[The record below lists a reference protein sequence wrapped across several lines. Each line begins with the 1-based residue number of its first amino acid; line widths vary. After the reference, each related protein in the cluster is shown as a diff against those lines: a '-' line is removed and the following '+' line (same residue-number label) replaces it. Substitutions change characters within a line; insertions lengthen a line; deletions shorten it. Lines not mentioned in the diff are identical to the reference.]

1 MKNLFNSFYSIVLLA
16 LCLIAFSNC
25 SDSDDE
31 GKLAV
36 RTMESLR
43 LVLKR
48 KRRFH
53 FMERLL
59 RSRLRLQENGLL
71 LYNTLQDRTG
81 RLLLIPVV
89 VLLPVKEDSG

>member
-25 SDSDDE
+25 SDSDD
-31 GKLAV
+31 GGDIVILI
-36 RTMESLR
+36 MESLR

-48 KRRFH
+48 KRRFL

-59 RSRLRLQENGLL
+59 KFRLRLLENGLL
-71 LYNTLQDRTG
+71 LYNILQEQIG
-81 RLLLIPVV
+81 LL
-89 VLLPVKEDSG
+89 

>member
-25 SDSDDE
+25 SDSDDGE
-31 GKLAV
+31 MSVILI
-36 RTMESLR
+36 MESLR

-48 KRRFH
+48 KRRLL

-59 RSRLRLQENGLL
+59 KFRLRLLENGLL
-71 LYNTLQDRTG
+71 LYNILQEQIG
-81 RLLLIPVV
+81 LL
-89 VLLPVKEDSG
+89 